1 MITMR
6 AIREL
11 RPNASFSIT
20 GDDLSTLI
28 WITDGV
34 TSPTQEEV
42 NTKIAELE
50 AEDAQAIVNANNAKA
65 AAEAKVSA
73 LGLTVDDIK
82 ALLQ

>member
-28 WITDGV
+28 WITDGI
-34 TSPTQEEV
+34 TSPTQEEINAKV
-42 NTKIAELE
+42 AELE
-50 AEDAQAIVNANNAKA
+50 AADAQAIINANNAKA